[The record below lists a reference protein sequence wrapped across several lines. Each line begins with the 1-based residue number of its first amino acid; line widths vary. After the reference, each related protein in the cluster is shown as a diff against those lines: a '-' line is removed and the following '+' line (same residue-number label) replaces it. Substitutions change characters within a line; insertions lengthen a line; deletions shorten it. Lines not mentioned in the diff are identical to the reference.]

1 MAPNSSRRAGS
12 PDHLVIDCSA
22 GAVKVKIRRNRRA
35 RRYSLRVLTPTEGAV
50 LTVPPR
56 GTLVGARRFLYR
68 HRDWLE
74 ERLADMPP
82 PRAIAAGVRIP
93 LRGVK
98 HRIAHRPDRRG
109 TVWIENDGIEPVLA
123 VAGGREHLP
132 RRVVDYL
139 KRQARRDIEA
149 AVARYSSKLRRRPS
163 SVRLRDPRSR
173 WGSCSAEGALSF
185 SWRLVMAPSYVLDY
199 LAAHEM
205 AHLREMNHGPRFWR
219 LVERLCPNT
228 SAAEEWL
235 KQHGPTLH
243 AVIAEPGLR
252 RGSE

>member
-1 MAPNSSRRAGS
+1 MAPVSLRRAGS
-12 PDHLVIDCSA
+12 PEHLVIDCSA
-22 GAVKVKIRRNRRA
+22 GAVKVKIRRSRRA

-56 GTLVGARRFLYR
+56 GTLIGARRFLHR

-74 ERLADMPP
+74 ERLADLPQ
-82 PRAIAAGVRIP
+82 PRVIAAGARIP

-109 TVWIENDGIEPVLA
+109 TVWIENEGTEPVLA

-132 RRVVDYL
+132 RRVVDYF

-149 AVARYSSKLRRRPS
+149 AVARHATKLRRRPA
-163 SVRLRDPRSR
+163 SVRLRDPTSR

-199 LAAHEM
+199 LAAHEV
-205 AHLREMNHGPRFWR
+205 AHLKEMNHGPRFWS
-219 LVERLCPNT
+219 LVERLCPKT
-228 SAAEEWL
+228 PDAEEWL
-235 KQHGPTLH
+235 KQYGPTLH
-243 AVIAEPGLR
+243 AVIAETGPR
-252 RGSE
+252 RAAE